1 MEERSI
7 IKCKRCNLLKIR
19 ILKKKVGKEKIWVD
33 ENDKQWNGKCCA
45 DCHIEIV
52 RLKTRDRRDAKKN

>member
-19 ILKKKVGKEKIWVD
+19 ILKKKIGKEKIWAD
-33 ENDKQWNGKCCA
+33 ENGKQWNGATCS
-45 DCHIEIV
+45 DCHIEIC
-52 RLKTRDRRDAKKN
+52 RLKMQVKRAKDEL